1 MACLQLQVLLLAC
14 LLLDAPHLSS
24 AAATVPTP
32 PFSFNFDF
40 SNMSTYHSD
49 DLRFEG
55 NATVHGSFVDL
66 TCNAYGLDISQCTA
80 GRMSYSHPVP
90 FYDETTKEV
99 ASFST
104 QFTFKIIVPK
114 FNNDKAK
121 GDGMAF
127 FLARYPSRMPPRSGG
142 GNLGLITNDN
152 YSSIGPDQFVSVEFD
167 TYNNTWE
174 QPKQTGDHM
183 GIYINTV
190 TYSTNTTNV
199 SSFSPNE
206 SMMKASITFDSKTSM
221 LVASLQYTGN
231 YSNYAPVN
239 VSAKLPDPTT
249 LLPSEVAVGFS
260 AGTGAA
266 FELHQIHSWS
276 FNSTIAAP
284 QLTPICRNIDAD
296 HKKAIA
302 VGVSIG
308 GGLILMLLVWSILS
322 WWKWRKTNREFDKG
336 TRGACRF
343 NYHHLAAAT
352 NHFSMD
358 NRIGAGAFGE
368 VHKGF
373 LPQLGREVAVKKIL
387 RESRAG
393 NKDFFDE
400 VQTISRA
407 KQKNLVELLGWG
419 MKGSSIID
427 FMCGSRQKNT
437 DLFLVYEFVD
447 NGNLHMHLYE
457 KEALLSWRI
466 RYKIVKG
473 IISALVY
480 LHHDRDPYIL
490 HRDIKPSNILLD
502 KKFNAR
508 LADFGLSRTADNGTI
523 QSSMVVGTANYLDPE
538 CMKTGKFNRSSDV
551 YSFGLVLLEIACKKD
566 ENSYAQV
573 WERYIDKTLMQVADD
588 RLQGA
593 FDKRQMERVIVL
605 GLWCCQPNIEM
616 RPTMEEAMDFLETD
630 GPLPKLAKPENSSS
644 APSN

>member
-1 MACLQLQVLLLAC
+1 MACLQLQVLLLLAC

-40 SNMSTYHSD
+40 SNMSTYKPD

-80 GRMSYSHPVP
+80 GRMSYNHPVP
-90 FYDETTKEV
+90 FYDQTTKEV

-104 QFTFKIIVPK
+104 QFTFKIIVPR
-114 FNNDKAK
+114 FNNDKEK

-127 FLARYPSRMPPRSGG
+127 FLARYPSRMPPDSGG
-142 GNLGLITNDN
+142 GSLGLITNNN
-152 YSSIGPDQFVSVEFD
+152 YSSFGPDQFVSVEFD

-183 GIYINTV
+183 GININTV
-190 TYSTNTTNV
+190 TFSTNTTSV

-221 LVASLQYTGN
+221 LVASLQYTVRNSQILRPCSRRRWQWDFLQPPGQPSSSIK
-231 YSNYAPVN
+231 YTHGLSTQ
-239 VSAKLPDPTT
+239 L
-249 LLPSEVAVGFS
+249 LLPRYKK
-260 AGTGAA
+260 
-266 FELHQIHSWS
+266 
-276 FNSTIAAP
+276 

-308 GGLILMLLVWSILS
+308 GGLILVLLVWSILS

-343 NYHHLAAAT
+343 NYHRLAAAT

-358 NRIGAGAFGE
+358 NRIGAGTFGE

-373 LPQLGREVAVKKIL
+373 LTQLGREVAVKKIL

-427 FMCGSRQKNT
+427 FVMCWRRQKNT

-480 LHHDRDPYIL
+480 LHHDRHPYIL

-502 KKFNAR
+502 KNFNAR

-523 QSSMVVGTANYLDPE
+523 QSSMVVGTENYLDPE
-538 CMKTGKFNRSSDV
+538 CRKTGKFNRSSDV
-551 YSFGLVLLEIACKKD
+551 FSFGLVLLEIACKKD

-573 WERYIDKTLMQVADD
+573 WERYIDKTLMQAADD

-616 RPTMEEAMDFLETD
+616 RPTMEKAMDFLESD
-630 GPLPKLAKPENSSS
+630 GPLPKLAKPEITSSS